1 MTEEGSTC
9 PMERTLAMRSKKKR
23 GVWKYVRQHPWL
35 YLLMLPGIVYL
46 FIFNYI
52 PMYGVV
58 IAFEKFNFVKG
69 IFGSKWIG
77 LENFRDLFGSD
88 QFFRVFRNSLE
99 FSLLR
104 LLFSFPM
111 PIILALL
118 LNEVRQMKYKKLIQT
133 IVYVPHF
140 ISWVVVASLVINLLL
155 PTKQGAVNTV
165 MSWFGV
171 MPRNYLTSS
180 AHFRGIVIAAEIWKG
195 AGWGTIVYLSAL
207 SQVDPQIYEA
217 AYIDGANR
225 WQIMFRITLPGIL
238 STVSVMLILRIG
250 SLMNNG
256 FEQIYLLYSP
266 MVYDVADVFET
277 YTYRIGIQGG
287 KYSYSTAVGLFQ
299 SVVGF
304 ILIMVSNYASRRLSE
319 SSLF

>member
-1 MTEEGSTC
+1 MQQAQQITQQKRKGSFGRSV
-9 PMERTLAMRSKKKR
+9 RT
-23 GVWKYVRQHPWL
+23 HPWL
-35 YLLMLPGIVYL
+35 YLMMIPGLLYILL
-46 FIFNYI
+46 FHYV

-58 IAFEKFNFVKG
+58 IAFQKFNFVKG

-77 LENFRDLFGSD
+77 LQNFKELFSSE
-88 QFFRVFRNSLE
+88 QFLRVFRNSLE
-99 FSLLR
+99 FSLIR
-104 LLFSFPM
+104 LIFSFPM

-118 LNEVRQMKYKKLIQT
+118 LNEVRHMRYKKLVQT
-133 IVYVPHF
+133 IIYIPHF
-140 ISWVVVASLVINLLL
+140 ISWVVVASLVTNLLM
-155 PTKQGAVNTV
+155 PTNEGAVNAFLG
-165 MSWFGV
+165 MFGI
-171 MPRNYLTSS
+171 PPANYLTSP
-180 AHFRGIVIAAEIWKG
+180 AHFRGIIVTAEIWKG

-207 SQVDPQIYEA
+207 SQVDQEIYEA

-225 WQIMFRITLPGIL
+225 WKVMWYITFPCIL
-238 STVSVMLILRIG
+238 STVSIMLILRLG
-250 SLMNNG
+250 SLMSNG

-287 KYSYSTAVGLFQ
+287 RYSYSAAVGMFQ

-304 ILIMVSNYASRRLSE
+304 ILIITSNFISRKVGE

>member
-1 MTEEGSTC
+1 
-9 PMERTLAMRSKKKR
+9 MERIAAVRTKKKK
-23 GVWKYVRQHPWL
+23 GVGKYILQHPWL
-35 YLLMLPGIVYL
+35 YLLMLPGLIYL

-77 LENFRDLFGSD
+77 LENFRDLFSSD
-88 QFFRVFRNSLE
+88 QFLRVFKNSLE

-111 PIILALL
+111 PILLALL
-118 LNEVRQMKYKKLIQT
+118 LNEVRHMKYKKAIQT
-133 IVYVPHF
+133 IVYIPHF

-155 PTKQGAVNTV
+155 PTKEGAVNTI
-165 MSWFGV
+165 MGWFGV
-171 MPRNYLTSS
+171 APRNYLTSS

-225 WQIMFRITLPGIL
+225 WQIMGRITLPGIM

-250 SLMNNG
+250 SLMSNG

-266 MVYDVADVFET
+266 VVYDVADVFET

-304 ILIMVSNYASRRLSE
+304 ILIMISNYASRKVSE